1 MPRWSIFFCL
11 RPAFAASSWYFSKL
25 GRLPRGH
32 RGLPEDA
39 TLVVDR
45 ADKAVERAHRHGGIP
60 APWLHAHAGAE
71 PRDAVGG
78 RLRKPFGHSHDLRLG
93 QQGDLFRPLGCPVLD
108 LQVPPLHQAV
118 GVLLLEG
125 GLVHRL
131 TCHEAVLAVGEIA
144 HELAAPEALGQDD
157 MGHGRGQGPV
167 LARLHGEP
175 LVGLAPRGAEPGVHH
190 REGPLVQ
197 KIPESADGVGDH
209 PVGGDRVRSPDQHI
223 LGLFQIEIVISE
235 QAVGVEPA
243 ELLRLGAERAVGDVV
258 GRAEDLRH
266 GIVQKIVQ
274 VGIPPAEEDEF
285 VRLVVPPQL
294 QHLVGDRTH
303 RLVPRDGNEAR
314 VLGPPFLGVGPLHGD
329 LDPVRVVHL
338 LQNEVT
344 SGAHMTV
351 VRFGALIPP
360 DLHRSSVLDEDL
372 DRAPGRAAFA
382 RRGHPLSG
390 RRGAGPDL
398 VIGAV
403 GEGVEHRSAERR
415 SCSGRQ
421 GGLEE
426 FPSLDLHA
434 SPPFFA
440 RSSARRPRLPVCV
453 PGSRQQKKTH
463 PRKRGMGLLCQFI
476 PPAAGIG
483 QAPGL
488 PREPSSPTPPR
499 GTGRIGER
507 LCARNYSGLS
517 GRCLSGKVRK
527 IMGGLS
533 GEP

>member
-1 MPRWSIFFCL
+1 M
-11 RPAFAASSWYFSKL
+11 
-25 GRLPRGH
+25 
-32 RGLPEDA
+32 
-39 TLVVDR
+39 VDR

-60 APWLHAHAGAE
+60 APRLHAHAGAE

-78 RLRKPFGHSHDLRLG
+78 RLRKPFGHSHDLHLG
-93 QQGDLFRPLGCPVLD
+93 QQGDLFRPLGGPVLD
-108 LQVPPLHQAV
+108 LQVPPLHQAMC
-118 GVLLLEG
+118 VLLLEG

-131 TCHEAVLAVGEIA
+131 TCHETVLAVGEIA
-144 HELAAPEALGQDD
+144 HELSAPETLGQDD

-175 LVGLAPRGAEPGVHH
+175 LVGLAPGGTEPGVHH
-190 REGPLVQ
+190 REGPLVE
-197 KIPESADGVGDH
+197 KIPKSADGVGDH
-209 PVGGDRVRSPDQHI
+209 PVGGDRVRSPDQHV

-266 GIVQKIVQ
+266 GIVQEIVQ
-274 VGIPPAEEDEF
+274 VGVSPAEEDEF

-314 VLGPPFLGVGPLHGD
+314 VLGPPFLGVGPLHGH

-338 LQNEVT
+338 LQNEVP

-360 DLHRSSVLDEDL
+360 DLHRSPVLDEDL
-372 DRAPGRAAFA
+372 DRTPGRAALA

-415 SCSGRQ
+415 GSSGCQ
-421 GGLEE
+421 GGLQE

-434 SPPFFA
+434 LPPLSA
-440 RSSARRPRLPVCV
+440 RTSARRPRLPVCA
-453 PGSRQQKKTH
+453 PGPRQQKKTH
-463 PRKRGMGLLCQFI
+463 PRMMGTGLLCQVA
-476 PPAAGIG
+476 PASPGSRAGSG
-483 QAPGL
+483 VAPGAV
-488 PREPSSPTPPR
+488 ESGPSSWD
-499 GTGRIGER
+499 GTDRRSYFAPNLPE
-507 LCARNYSGLS
+507 SGP
-517 GRCLSGKVRK
+517 GCLSGKFRKRRGRRVRETPTRVLTEGELGNVGSLSTFTVTPRSR
-527 IMGGLS
+527 ISRNLS
-533 GEP
+533 GGHA